1 MSIRSGVAGLVIIAA
16 GVGVMS
22 FGSQARADELF
33 AVMVGGN
40 QIPIGSGSV
49 NGHGSASVMKAGNK
63 ICFAA
68 LVAGIDT
75 PTEFHIHSGV
85 AGTNG
90 PDIIQF
96 VEPGGPIQF
105 TPGSPSTASGC
116 ISGVA
121 KSTINAIL
129 QNPRNFY
136 INVHTNQFPEGAIR
150 GQLF

>member
-1 MSIRSGVAGLVIIAA
+1 MKLRYALAGVAMIAA
-16 GVGVMS
+16 GAGLTS
-22 FGSQARADELF
+22 FSSQVRADELF

-40 QIPIGSGSV
+40 QIPVGTGSV
-49 NGHGSASVMKAGNK
+49 NGHGSASVMKAGNL

-75 PTEFHIHSGV
+75 PTEFHIHSGA

-90 PDIIQF
+90 PDIVQF

-116 ISGVA
+116 IAGVP
-121 KSTINAIL
+121 KKTINQIL
-129 QNPRNFY
+129 QTPRNFY